1 MELMGKIGLLMVG
14 VGMLTT
20 VLGIVLVVFA
30 MMLEELW

>member
-1 MELMGKIGLLMVG
+1 MELMSKMGLIMIS

-30 MMLEELW
+30 MMFEELW

>member
-20 VLGIVLVVFA
+20 TLGIVLMVFA
-30 MMLEELW
+30 IMFEELW